1 MINVAIL
8 DYGTGNIAS
17 LSSAINSLNANAY
30 LANNLNDIKRADS
43 LILPGVGHFGH
54 ALKNL
59 KRNCLI
65 EPIIELVKEG
75 LPTLGI
81 CLGFQILT
89 LSSEEADGKEGIGLL
104 PLRTIRL
111 KQEHPKIYKIPH
123 IGWNILSLKKHNNSK
138 LLKGISE
145 DSRLFYFCNS
155 YGIKASKS
163 FRGTSAEYKHEDNM
177 IGLVEYRNIYGVQF
191 HPEKSRK
198 QGLQLMKNFLF

>member
-30 LANNLNDIKRADS
+30 LAKNLNDIKRADS

-59 KRNCLI
+59 KRNRLLK
-65 EPIIELVKEG
+65 PIIELVKEG

-104 PLRTIRL
+104 PFRTIRL
-111 KQEHPKIYKIPH
+111 KQDCPKIYKLPH
-123 IGWNILSLKKHNNSK
+123 IGWNILSLKNNHSK

-155 YGIKASKS
+155 YGVKASKS
-163 FRGTSAEYKHEDNM
+163 FKGIFAEYNHEDNM
-177 IGLVEYRNIYGVQF
+177 VGLVEYKNIYGVQF

-198 QGLQLMKNFLF
+198 QGLQLIKNFLF